1 MIDCDCAELF
11 CRIPEATDV
20 SSVTL
25 KADVLFSADR
35 IVFRKQTACWMYANN
50 SKPTCLNRH
59 LKFIWTFMK
68 EPPRFLMLDL
78 SDLQPPSAAGLI
90 YQGDSFQSLNHHRLC
105 GFLLFFYNF
114 FCCCC
119 SVLRHHRRFA
129 ATSTKSA
136 LNFHMHWRGA
146 EKPQWFHCKP
156 RSVSSHQTSPITTN
170 CHRQHSGC

>member
-1 MIDCDCAELF
+1 MIDCDCVELF

-25 KADVLFSADR
+25 KADVLFLADR

-68 EPPRFLMLDL
+68 EPPSFLMLDL

-105 GFLLFFYNF
+105 GFLVFFLFNF
-114 FCCCC
+114 FVVVALSSDTTVGLLLLQQKALLISICTDEEQRNR
-119 SVLRHHRRFA
+119 SGFIASLVLLVLIRRV
-129 ATSTKSA
+129 
-136 LNFHMHWRGA
+136 L
-146 EKPQWFHCKP
+146 
-156 RSVSSHQTSPITTN
+156 
-170 CHRQHSGC
+170 